1 MKIHSSGSRYD
12 ADLAPAW
19 ADGKEEMVDGEWSSG
34 RMKHVHIRRPQAPP
48 DSPYSLRLD
57 LVVVAAVTLALAR
70 LHDLLR
76 RSQRPRCGVVSD
88 WDLASPCRHQI
99 RWTATRAARTRHE
112 EPWCVT
118 FSHRATDRVID
129 RKCIGPTPGK
139 PPFFLRPAPLSHISS
154 FPSPPRFSTTAHLH
168 SLPVA

>member
-1 MKIHSSGSRYD
+1 
-12 ADLAPAW
+12 
-19 ADGKEEMVDGEWSSG
+19 VDGEWSSG
-34 RMKHVHIRRPQAPP
+34 RMKHVHIRRPQSP
-48 DSPYSLRLD
+48 DSPYARRLD
-57 LVVVAAVTLALAR
+57 LVVVAAVTLALPLPLALALALAR

-76 RSQRPRCGVVSD
+76 RSQLARCGIVSD

-118 FSHRATDRVID
+118 CSHRATDRVID

-139 PPFFLRPAPLSHISS
+139 PPLLPSSGPLSHISS